1 MGWIGVLTNAGAALL
16 TEWALGGRTLNITG
30 ATVGSGTKPQANMR
44 TAVALTAEKMA
55 ASIAEKK
62 KLASGINLRVRIGPA
77 AAAVG
82 AFTAHE
88 IGIWADLDG
97 GDSVLLSYHM
107 DDGVGVSIPAE
118 ASSPDFFFDL
128 ICPEAISND
137 GTLNITIDS
146 SVHITRAEW
155 DENQKKDWLMEEGL
169 PGCIATPTLDG
180 NGDITGMTHVD
191 IALGDTKRTDIYT
204 RSASEIVETRTL
216 DTGEVLTITT
226 NLTTKATQ
234 YVFS

>member
-1 MGWIGVLTNAGAALL
+1 MGWIGVLTNAGTAMLA
-16 TEWALGGRTLNITG
+16 EWALGGRTLNITG

-44 TAVALTAEKMA
+44 PATALTAYKMA

-62 KLASGINLRVRIGPA
+62 KITNGVNLRIRVGPA

-88 IGIWADLDG
+88 IGIWANLDG
-97 GDSVLLSYHM
+97 GTDILLSYHM

-128 ICPEAISND
+128 ICPEVLDND
-137 GTLNITIDS
+137 GDLNIVIDS
-146 SVHITRAEW
+146 TVHVTVADWE
-155 DENQKKDWLMEEGL
+155 ENQRRDWLMEESL
-169 PGCIATPTLDG
+169 PGCRAVPTLDG
-180 NGDITGMTHVD
+180 NGDITGMTHTE
-191 IALGDTKRTDIYT
+191 LESGDVRRTDVYT
-204 RSASEIVETRTL
+204 RESGSVTEVRTL
-216 DTGEVLTITT
+216 SSGETLTITI
-226 NLTTKATQ
+226 NLSTKATE